1 MSMEN
6 PSNLPEESLGSLA
19 QKARTN
25 HLKSARGILIFVG
38 VLTMIVNLAVLFFL
52 DAMIQ
57 KEFPDASPEE
67 IQAIKD
73 VTYIIQGGFVL
84 LGAVFVVLGLLVYR
98 YPVVTTVL
106 GLVLYVAGAVLS
118 GFQGIVLKI
127 IIIYFLFRAV
137 QAAFAYQKERNESQS
152 DTMPLSSFDTPSS
165 FGTSGAD

>member
-1 MSMEN
+1 MSMET
-6 PSNLPEESLGSLA
+6 PSNLPDESLGSLA

-38 VLTMIVNLAVLFFL
+38 VLTMIVNLVVLSFL
-52 DAMIQ
+52 DTLIQ
-57 KEFPDASPEE
+57 KEAPGASPEE
-67 IQAIKD
+67 MQAIKD
-73 VTYIIQGGFVL
+73 VAYVIQGGFVL

-118 GFQGIVLKI
+118 GLQGIVLKI
-127 IIIYFLFRAV
+127 VIIYFLFRAV

-152 DTMPLSSFDTPSS
+152 DTIPLSSFDTSE
-165 FGTSGAD
+165 AD